1 MKKLAHFCGIML
13 AATSFMFQSCDDSDG
28 YSIGD
33 IAVDWA
39 TVEAKDSHTYSLTG
53 DTWGT
58 LSPAASAFPW
68 SPEDG
73 ERVVIV
79 FNPLYDDFQG
89 YDCAIKIEGIRSI
102 LTKDVEELTEENDA
116 ELGNDPIYIEKRN
129 MWIGGGYM
137 NIVFRQNLP
146 AQEKHRISLVH
157 TTPLALDSE
166 GYLTLEL
173 RYNTYDDMTGLYGN
187 GAVSF
192 NLNSIEALPG
202 MKGVKI
208 KLNSAVNGEVTV
220 PFELMDE
227 PTPNEVKQM
236 DFSKMEIE

>member
-1 MKKLAHFCGIML
+1 MG
-13 AATSFMFQSCDDSDG
+13 DSVACC
-28 YSIGD
+28 IGF
-33 IAVDWA
+33 
-39 TVEAKDSHTYSLTG
+39 SLVAG
-53 DTWGT
+53 G
-58 LSPAASAFPW
+58 
-68 SPEDG
+68 G

-157 TTPLALDSE
+157 TTPLLWILKVILHWSCVD
-166 GYLTLEL
+166 
-173 RYNTYDDMTGLYGN
+173 NTYDDMTGLYEMELFHLTLILL
-187 GAVSF
+187 S
-192 NLNSIEALPG
+192 SSG